1 MNPIHILKTGHYTDM
16 YGRHYQFSE
25 ADLNDIAQTYD
36 PTLHEA
42 PIVVGHP
49 RADGPAYGWV
59 GSIKRGSDG
68 VSVDPRDIEPQFAEL
83 VKSRRYSKVSACL
96 YGPDTPGNPTPGRY
110 YLRHVGFLG
119 AQPPAIKGLK
129 PVTFADA
136 GEDLIELSEWS
147 QQTTASLFS
156 RIRDFIISQ
165 FGLEKA
171 DSVMPDYMIDGLRD
185 EASRTAV
192 PDVTVPAFSDP
203 AGSPADNGTQTPS
216 DPLSTPH
223 PEEPDVDKTLQAQ
236 LEEENARL
244 KRQIEEHHKTE
255 AARAVTARHDA
266 NVAFAE
272 SLINAPQPRLAPAAK
287 EKVVAILDALETPD
301 DSGHPPSFSEGTATQ
316 PLAETFRTLLKQ
328 GQPVICFGEV
338 ATAENA
344 ATSSVPAE
352 FAEADP
358 ARLALHT
365 KAVALAKAENIT
377 YETAIARLL

>member
-25 ADLNDIAQTYD
+25 ADLNDIMQTYD

-49 RADGPAYGWV
+49 RSDGPAYGWV
-59 GSIKRGSDG
+59 GGVKRGNDG
-68 VSVDPRDIEPQFAEL
+68 LSVEPRDVEPQFAEL
-83 VKSRRYSKVSACL
+83 VKTRRYSKVSACL
-96 YGPDTPGNPTPGRY
+96 YGPDTPGNPTPGKY

-171 DSVMPDYMIDGLRD
+171 NSVVPDYMIDSLRD
-185 EASRTAV
+185 DASRTPAS
-192 PDVTVPAFSDP
+192 PASAFSDP
-203 AGSPADNGTQTPS
+203 AGSPAEDVIQPTPEHQA
-216 DPLSTPH
+216 PTP
-223 PEEPDVDKTLQAQ
+223 PEDIAVDKELQAKLQ
-236 LEEENARL
+236 KENDDL
-244 KRQIEEHHKTE
+244 KRQIEERNK
-255 AARAVTARHDA
+255 ADAQRATAERHNA

-272 SLINAPQPRLAPAAK
+272 GLINDPQPRLAPAAK
-287 EKVVAILDALETPD
+287 DKVVAILDALDAPD
-301 DSGHPPSFSEGTATQ
+301 NSGNPPTFSEGETTQ
-316 PLAETFRTLLKQ
+316 TLAETFRILLKQ
-328 GQPVICFGEV
+328 GNPVICFGEV
-338 ATAENA
+338 ATVDKA
-344 ATSSVPAE
+344 ALSSIPAE

-358 ARLALHT
+358 ARLEMHT
-365 KAVALAKAENIT
+365 KAVTLAKAENIT
-377 YETAIARLL
+377 YEAAVRRLI

>member
-25 ADLNDIAQTYD
+25 DDLNDIMQTYD

-49 RADGPAYGWV
+49 RSDGPAYGWV
-59 GSIKRGSDG
+59 GGVKRGSDG
-68 VSVDPRDIEPQFAEL
+68 LSVEPRDVEPQFAEL
-83 VKSRRYSKVSACL
+83 VKTRRYSKVSACL
-96 YGPDTPGNPTPGRY
+96 YGPDTPGNPTPGKY

-171 DSVMPDYMIDGLRD
+171 DSVVPDYMIDSLRD
-185 EASRTAV
+185 DASRTPASPV
-192 PDVTVPAFSDP
+192 SAFSDP
-203 AGSPADNGTQTPS
+203 AGSPAEDVIQPTPEHQA
-216 DPLSTPH
+216 PTP
-223 PEEPDVDKTLQAQ
+223 PEDTAVDKELQAKLQ
-236 LEEENARL
+236 KENDDL
-244 KRQIEEHHKTE
+244 KRQIEERNK
-255 AARAVTARHDA
+255 ADAQRATAERHNA

-272 SLINAPQPRLAPAAK
+272 GLINDPQPRLAPAAK
-287 EKVVAILDALETPD
+287 DKVVAILDALDAPD
-301 DSGHPPSFSEGTATQ
+301 NSGHPPTFSEGETTQ
-316 PLAETFRTLLKQ
+316 TLAETFRNLLKQ
-328 GQPVICFGEV
+328 GNPVICFGEV
-338 ATAENA
+338 ATVDKA
-344 ATSSVPAE
+344 ALSSIPAE

-358 ARLALHT
+358 ARLEMHT
-365 KAVALAKAENIT
+365 KAVALAQAENIT
-377 YETAIARLL
+377 YEAAVRRLI

>member
-1 MNPIHILKTGHYTDM
+1 MNLIHILKTGHYTDM

-25 ADLNDIAQTYD
+25 SDLNDIMQTYD

-49 RADGPAYGWV
+49 RSDGPAYGWV
-59 GSIKRGSDG
+59 GGVKRGSDG
-68 VSVDPRDIEPQFAEL
+68 LSVEPRDVEPQFAEL
-83 VKSRRYSKVSACL
+83 VKTRRYSKVSACL
-96 YGPDTPGNPTPGRY
+96 YGPDTPGNPTPGKY

-147 QQTTASLFS
+147 QQTTATLFS

-171 DSVMPDYMIDGLRD
+171 DSTVPDYMIDSLRD
-185 EASRTAV
+185 EATRTA
-192 PDVTVPAFSDP
+192 TTEATPAFSDP
-203 AGSPADNGTQTPS
+203 AGIPADDATQPVAEKPAPTP
-216 DPLSTPH
+216 
-223 PEEPDVDKTLQAQ
+223 PEEPAVDKELQAKLQKENDDLKRQ
-236 LEEENARL
+236 LEERNKAEALRAT
-244 KRQIEEHHKTE
+244 TE
-255 AARAVTARHDA
+255 RHNA

-272 SLINAPQPRLAPAAK
+272 GLINDPKPRLAPAAK
-287 EKVVAILDALETPD
+287 DKVVAILDALDAPD
-301 DSGHPPSFSEGTATQ
+301 NSGNPPTFSEGETTQ
-316 PLAETFRTLLKQ
+316 PLAETFRNLLKQ

-338 ATAENA
+338 AVADEA
-344 ATSSVPAE
+344 SLSSIPAE

-358 ARLALHT
+358 ARLEMHT
-365 KAVALAKAENIT
+365 KAVSLMKAENIT
-377 YETAIARLL
+377 YEAAVRRLI

>member
-1 MNPIHILKTGHYTDM
+1 MNLIHILKTGHYTDM

-25 ADLNDIAQTYD
+25 SDLNDIMQTYD

-49 RADGPAYGWV
+49 RSDGPAYGWV
-59 GSIKRGSDG
+59 GGVKRGSDG
-68 VSVDPRDIEPQFAEL
+68 LSVEPRDVEPQFAEL
-83 VKSRRYSKVSACL
+83 VKTRRYSKVSACL
-96 YGPDTPGNPTPGRY
+96 YGPDTPGNPTPGKY

-171 DSVMPDYMIDGLRD
+171 DSVVPDYMIDSLRD
-185 EASRTAV
+185 DATRTVTTEAA
-192 PDVTVPAFSDP
+192 PAFSDP
-203 AGSPADNGTQTPS
+203 AGIPAEDTAQPVAEKPALTP
-216 DPLSTPH
+216 
-223 PEEPDVDKTLQAQ
+223 PEEPVVDKELQAKLQKENDDLKRQ
-236 LEEENARL
+236 LEERNKADV
-244 KRQIEEHHKTE
+244 Q
-255 AARAVTARHDA
+255 RAVTERHNA

-272 SLINAPQPRLAPAAK
+272 GLINDPKPRLAPAAK
-287 EKVVAILDALETPD
+287 DKVVAILDALDAPD
-301 DSGHPPSFSEGTATQ
+301 NSGNPPTFSEGETTQ
-316 PLAETFRTLLKQ
+316 PLAETFRNLLKQ

-338 ATAENA
+338 AVADEA
-344 ATSSVPAE
+344 SLSSIPAE

-358 ARLALHT
+358 ARLEMHT
-365 KAVALAKAENIT
+365 KAVALMKAENIT
-377 YETAIARLL
+377 YEAAVRRLI

>member
-25 ADLNDIAQTYD
+25 ADLNDIMQTYD

-49 RADGPAYGWV
+49 RSDGPAYGWV
-59 GSIKRGSDG
+59 GGVKRGNDG
-68 VSVDPRDIEPQFAEL
+68 LSVEPRDVEPQFAEL
-83 VKSRRYSKVSACL
+83 VKTRRYSKVSACL
-96 YGPDTPGNPTPGRY
+96 YGPDTPGNPTPGKY

-171 DSVMPDYMIDGLRD
+171 DSVVPDYMIDSLRD
-185 EASRTAV
+185 DAVRATTAEV
-192 PDVTVPAFSDP
+192 APAFSDS
-203 AGSPADNGTQTPS
+203 AGSPAEDVIQPTPECQA
-216 DPLSTPH
+216 PTP
-223 PEEPDVDKTLQAQ
+223 PEDTAVDKELQAKLQ
-236 LEEENARL
+236 KENDDL
-244 KRQIEEHHKTE
+244 KRQIEERNKAE
-255 AARAVTARHDA
+255 VLRATAERHNA

-272 SLINAPQPRLAPAAK
+272 GLINEPKPRLAPAAK
-287 EKVVAILDALETPD
+287 DKVVAILDALDAPD
-301 DSGHPPSFSEGTATQ
+301 NSGHPPTFSEGETTQ
-316 PLAETFRTLLKQ
+316 TLAETFRSLLKQ
-328 GQPVICFGEV
+328 GNPVICFGEV
-338 ATAENA
+338 ATVDKA
-344 ATSSVPAE
+344 ALSSIPAE

-358 ARLALHT
+358 ARLEMHT
-365 KAVALAKAENIT
+365 KAVALMKAENIT
-377 YETAIARLL
+377 YEAAVRRLI

>member
-25 ADLNDIAQTYD
+25 ADLNDIMQTYD

-49 RADGPAYGWV
+49 RSDGPAYGWV
-59 GSIKRGSDG
+59 GGVKRGNDG
-68 VSVDPRDIEPQFAEL
+68 LSVEPRDVEPQFAEL
-83 VKSRRYSKVSACL
+83 VKTRRYSKVSACL
-96 YGPDTPGNPTPGRY
+96 YGPDTPGNPTPGKY

-171 DSVMPDYMIDGLRD
+171 DSVVPDYMIDSLRD
-185 EASRTAV
+185 DTSRTPAS
-192 PDVTVPAFSDP
+192 PASAFSDP
-203 AGSPADNGTQTPS
+203 AGSPAEDVIQPTPEHQA
-216 DPLSTPH
+216 PTP
-223 PEEPDVDKTLQAQ
+223 PEDTAVDKELQAKLQ
-236 LEEENARL
+236 KENDDL
-244 KRQIEEHHKTE
+244 KRQIEERNK
-255 AARAVTARHDA
+255 ADAQRVTAERHNA

-272 SLINAPQPRLAPAAK
+272 GLINDSQPRLAPAAK
-287 EKVVAILDALETPD
+287 DKVVAILDALDAPD
-301 DSGHPPSFSEGTATQ
+301 NSGHPPTFSEGETTQ
-316 PLAETFRTLLKQ
+316 TLAETFRNLLKQ
-328 GQPVICFGEV
+328 GNPVICFGEV
-338 ATAENA
+338 ATVDKA
-344 ATSSVPAE
+344 ALSSIPAE

-358 ARLALHT
+358 ARLETHT
-365 KAVALAKAENIT
+365 KAVALAQAENIT
-377 YETAIARLL
+377 YEAAVRRLI

>member
-1 MNPIHILKTGHYTDM
+1 MNLIHILKTGHYTDM

-25 ADLNDIAQTYD
+25 SDLNDIMQTYD

-49 RADGPAYGWV
+49 RSDGPAYGWV
-59 GSIKRGSDG
+59 GGVKRGSDG
-68 VSVDPRDIEPQFAEL
+68 LSVEPRDVEPQFAEL
-83 VKSRRYSKVSACL
+83 VKTRRYSKVSACL
-96 YGPDTPGNPTPGRY
+96 YGPDTPGNPTPGKY

-171 DSVMPDYMIDGLRD
+171 DSVVPDYMIDSLRD
-185 EASRTAV
+185 DASRTPAS
-192 PDVTVPAFSDP
+192 PESAFSDP
-203 AGSPADNGTQTPS
+203 VGSPAEEVIQPTPEHQA
-216 DPLSTPH
+216 PTP
-223 PEEPDVDKTLQAQ
+223 PEDTAVDKELQAKLQ
-236 LEEENARL
+236 KENDDL
-244 KRQIEEHHKTE
+244 KRQIEERNK
-255 AARAVTARHDA
+255 ADAQRATAERHNA

-272 SLINAPQPRLAPAAK
+272 GLINDPQPRLAPAAK
-287 EKVVAILDALETPD
+287 DKVVAILDALDAPD
-301 DSGHPPSFSEGTATQ
+301 NSGHPPTFSEGETTQ
-316 PLAETFRTLLKQ
+316 TLAETFRSLLKQ
-328 GQPVICFGEV
+328 GNPVICFGEV
-338 ATAENA
+338 ATVDKA
-344 ATSSVPAE
+344 ALSSIPAE

-358 ARLALHT
+358 ARLEMHT
-365 KAVALAKAENIT
+365 KAVALAQAENIT
-377 YETAIARLL
+377 YEAAIRRLI

>member
-25 ADLNDIAQTYD
+25 ADLNDIMQTYD

-49 RADGPAYGWV
+49 RSDGPAYGWV
-59 GSIKRGSDG
+59 GGVKRGNDG
-68 VSVDPRDIEPQFAEL
+68 LSVEPRDVEPQFAEL
-83 VKSRRYSKVSACL
+83 VKTRRYSKVSACL
-96 YGPDTPGNPTPGRY
+96 YGPDTPGNPTPGKY

-171 DSVMPDYMIDGLRD
+171 NSVVPDYMIDSLRD
-185 EASRTAV
+185 DASRTPAS
-192 PDVTVPAFSDP
+192 PASAFSDP
-203 AGSPADNGTQTPS
+203 AGSPAEDVIQPTPEHQA
-216 DPLSTPH
+216 PTP
-223 PEEPDVDKTLQAQ
+223 PEDTAVDKELQAKLQ
-236 LEEENARL
+236 KENDDL
-244 KRQIEEHHKTE
+244 KRQIEERNK
-255 AARAVTARHDA
+255 ADAQRATAERHNA

-272 SLINAPQPRLAPAAK
+272 GLINDPQPRLAPAAK
-287 EKVVAILDALETPD
+287 DKVVAILDALDAPD
-301 DSGHPPSFSEGTATQ
+301 NSGHPPTFSEGETTQ
-316 PLAETFRTLLKQ
+316 TLAETFRSLLKQ
-328 GQPVICFGEV
+328 GNPVICFGEV
-338 ATAENA
+338 ATVDKA
-344 ATSSVPAE
+344 ALSSIPAE

-358 ARLALHT
+358 ARLEMHT
-365 KAVALAKAENIT
+365 KAVALMKAENIT
-377 YETAIARLL
+377 YEAAVRRLI

>member
-1 MNPIHILKTGHYTDM
+1 MNLIHILKTGHYTDM

-25 ADLNDIAQTYD
+25 SDLNDIMQTYD

-49 RADGPAYGWV
+49 RSDGPAYGWV
-59 GSIKRGSDG
+59 GGVKRGSDG
-68 VSVDPRDIEPQFAEL
+68 LSVEPRDVEPQFAEL
-83 VKSRRYSKVSACL
+83 VKTRRYSKVSACL
-96 YGPDTPGNPTPGRY
+96 YGPDTPGNPTPGKY

-171 DSVMPDYMIDGLRD
+171 DSVVPDYMIDSLRD
-185 EASRTAV
+185 DATRTAMT
-192 PDVTVPAFSDP
+192 DTTPAFSDP
-203 AGSPADNGTQTPS
+203 AGIPAGDAIQPVAEKPAPTP
-216 DPLSTPH
+216 
-223 PEEPDVDKTLQAQ
+223 PEEPAVDKELQAKLQ
-236 LEEENARL
+236 KENDDL
-244 KRQIEEHHKTE
+244 KRQIEERNKADAQRATTE
-255 AARAVTARHDA
+255 RHNA

-272 SLINAPQPRLAPAAK
+272 GLINDPKPRLAPAAK
-287 EKVVAILDALETPD
+287 NKVVAILDALDAPG
-301 DSGHPPSFSEGTATQ
+301 DSGNPPTFSEGDTTQ
-316 PLAETFRTLLKQ
+316 PLAETFRNLLKQ

-338 ATAENA
+338 AVADEA
-344 ATSSVPAE
+344 SLSSIPAE

-358 ARLALHT
+358 ARLEMHT
-365 KAVALAKAENIT
+365 KAVALMKAENIT
-377 YETAIARLL
+377 YEAAVRRLI

>member
-25 ADLNDIAQTYD
+25 ADLNDIMQTYD

-49 RADGPAYGWV
+49 RSDGPAYGWV
-59 GSIKRGSDG
+59 GGVKRGNDG
-68 VSVDPRDIEPQFAEL
+68 LSVEPRDVEPQFAEL
-83 VKSRRYSKVSACL
+83 VKTRRYSKVSACL
-96 YGPDTPGNPTPGRY
+96 YGPDTPGNPTPGKY

-171 DSVMPDYMIDGLRD
+171 DSVVPDYMIDSLRD
-185 EASRTAV
+185 DASRTPAPPV
-192 PDVTVPAFSDP
+192 SAFSDP
-203 AGSPADNGTQTPS
+203 AGSPAEDVIQPTPE
-216 DPLSTPH
+216 PQAPTP
-223 PEEPDVDKTLQAQ
+223 PEDTAVDKELQAKLQ
-236 LEEENARL
+236 KENDDL
-244 KRQIEEHHKTE
+244 KRQIEERNK
-255 AARAVTARHDA
+255 ADAQRATAERHNA

-272 SLINAPQPRLAPAAK
+272 GLINDPQPRLAPAAK
-287 EKVVAILDALETPD
+287 DKVVAILDALDAPD
-301 DSGHPPSFSEGTATQ
+301 NSGYPPTFSEGDTTQ
-316 PLAETFRTLLKQ
+316 SLAETFRNLLKQ
-328 GQPVICFGEV
+328 RNPVICFGEV
-338 ATAENA
+338 ATVDKA
-344 ATSSVPAE
+344 ALSSIPAE

-358 ARLALHT
+358 ARLEMHT
-365 KAVALAKAENIT
+365 KAVALAQAENIT
-377 YETAIARLL
+377 YEAAVRRLI

>member
-49 RADGPAYGWV
+49 RSDGPAYGWV
-59 GSIKRGSDG
+59 SGVKRGSDG

-83 VKSRRYSKVSACL
+83 VKNRRYSKVSACL
-96 YGPDTPGNPTPGRY
+96 YGPDTPGNPTPGKY

-171 DSVMPDYMIDGLRD
+171 DSVMPDYLIDGLRD
-185 EASRTAV
+185 EAARTA
-192 PDVTVPAFSDP
+192 TSESTPAFSDP
-203 AGSPADNGTQTPS
+203 AGTPADKVIQPAPEHQAPTPQ
-216 DPLSTPH
+216 
-223 PEEPDVDKTLQAQ
+223 EEPAVDKELQVK
-236 LEEENARL
+236 LEQENADL
-244 KRQIEEHHKTE
+244 KRQIEAHRQADVTRAATE
-255 AARAVTARHDA
+255 RHNA
-266 NVAFAE
+266 NVMFAE
-272 SLINAPQPRLAPAAK
+272 GLINAPEPRLAPAAK
-287 EKVVAILDALETPD
+287 DKVVAILDALDTPD
-301 DSGHPPSFSEGTATQ
+301 NGGNPPTFSEGDTTQ
-316 PLAETFRTLLKQ
+316 PLAETFRNLLKQ

-338 ATAENA
+338 ATVDNA
-344 ATSSVPAE
+344 ALSGVPAE

-377 YETAIARLL
+377 YEAAVARLM

>member
-25 ADLNDIAQTYD
+25 ADLNDIMQTYD

-49 RADGPAYGWV
+49 RSDGPAYGWV
-59 GSIKRGSDG
+59 GGVKRGSDG
-68 VSVDPRDIEPQFAEL
+68 LSVEPRDVEPQFAEL
-83 VKSRRYSKVSACL
+83 VKTRRYSKVSACL
-96 YGPDTPGNPTPGRY
+96 YGPDTPGNPTPGKY

-171 DSVMPDYMIDGLRD
+171 DSVVPDYMIDSLRD
-185 EASRTAV
+185 DASRTPASPV
-192 PDVTVPAFSDP
+192 SAFSDP
-203 AGSPADNGTQTPS
+203 AGSPAEDVIQPTPEHQA
-216 DPLSTPH
+216 PTP
-223 PEEPDVDKTLQAQ
+223 PEDTAVDKELQAKLQ
-236 LEEENARL
+236 KENDDL
-244 KRQIEEHHKTE
+244 KRQIEERNK
-255 AARAVTARHDA
+255 ADAQRATAERHNA

-272 SLINAPQPRLAPAAK
+272 GLINDPQPRLAPAAK
-287 EKVVAILDALETPD
+287 DKVVAILDALDAPD
-301 DSGHPPSFSEGTATQ
+301 NSGHPPTFSEGETTQ
-316 PLAETFRTLLKQ
+316 TLAETFRNLLKQ
-328 GQPVICFGEV
+328 GNPVICFGEV
-338 ATAENA
+338 ATVDKA
-344 ATSSVPAE
+344 ALSSIPAE

-358 ARLALHT
+358 ARLEMHT
-365 KAVALAKAENIT
+365 KAVALAQAENIT
-377 YETAIARLL
+377 YEAAVRRLI

>member
-1 MNPIHILKTGHYTDM
+1 MNLIHILKTGHYTDM

-25 ADLNDIAQTYD
+25 SDLNDIMQTYD

-49 RADGPAYGWV
+49 RSDGPAYGWV
-59 GSIKRGSDG
+59 GGVKRGSDG
-68 VSVDPRDIEPQFAEL
+68 LSVEPRDVEPQFAEL
-83 VKSRRYSKVSACL
+83 VKTRRYSKVSACL
-96 YGPDTPGNPTPGRY
+96 YGPDTPGNPTPGKY

-147 QQTTASLFS
+147 QQTTATLFS

-171 DSVMPDYMIDGLRD
+171 DSTVPDYMIDSLRD
-185 EASRTAV
+185 EATRT
-192 PDVTVPAFSDP
+192 VTTEAAPAFSDP
-203 AGSPADNGTQTPS
+203 AGTPAEDAIQPVAEKMAPTP
-216 DPLSTPH
+216 
-223 PEEPDVDKTLQAQ
+223 PEEPAVDKELQAKLQKENDDLKRQ
-236 LEEENARL
+236 LEERNKADA
-244 KRQIEEHHKTE
+244 Q
-255 AARAVTARHDA
+255 RAVTARHNA

-272 SLINAPQPRLAPAAK
+272 GLINDPKPRLAPAAK
-287 EKVVAILDALETPD
+287 DKVVAILDALDAPD
-301 DSGHPPSFSEGTATQ
+301 NSGNPPTFSEGDTTQ
-316 PLAETFRTLLKQ
+316 PLAETFRNLLKQ

-338 ATAENA
+338 AVADEA
-344 ATSSVPAE
+344 SLSSIPAE

-358 ARLALHT
+358 ARLEMHT
-365 KAVALAKAENIT
+365 KAVALMKAENIT
-377 YETAIARLL
+377 YEAAVRRLI

>member
-1 MNPIHILKTGHYTDM
+1 MNLIHILKTGHYTDM

-25 ADLNDIAQTYD
+25 SDLNDIMQTYD

-49 RADGPAYGWV
+49 RSDGPAYGWV
-59 GSIKRGSDG
+59 GGVKRGSDG
-68 VSVDPRDIEPQFAEL
+68 LSVEPRDVEPQFAEL
-83 VKSRRYSKVSACL
+83 VKTRRYSKVSACL
-96 YGPDTPGNPTPGRY
+96 YGPDTPGNPTPGKY

-147 QQTTASLFS
+147 QQTTATLFS

-171 DSVMPDYMIDGLRD
+171 DSTVPDYMIDSLRD
-185 EASRTAV
+185 EATRTA
-192 PDVTVPAFSDP
+192 TTEATPAFSDP
-203 AGSPADNGTQTPS
+203 AGIPADDATQPVAEKPAPTP
-216 DPLSTPH
+216 
-223 PEEPDVDKTLQAQ
+223 PEEPAVDKELQAKLQKENDDLKRQ
-236 LEEENARL
+236 LEERNKAEALRAT
-244 KRQIEEHHKTE
+244 TE
-255 AARAVTARHDA
+255 RHNA

-272 SLINAPQPRLAPAAK
+272 GLINDPKPRLAPAAK
-287 EKVVAILDALETPD
+287 DKVVAILDALDAPD
-301 DSGHPPSFSEGTATQ
+301 NSGNPPTFSEGETTQ
-316 PLAETFRTLLKQ
+316 PLAETFRNLLKQ

-338 ATAENA
+338 AVADEA
-344 ATSSVPAE
+344 SLSSIPAE

-358 ARLALHT
+358 ARLEMHT
-365 KAVALAKAENIT
+365 KAVSLMKAENIT
-377 YETAIARLL
+377 YEATVRRLI

>member
-25 ADLNDIAQTYD
+25 ADLNDIMQTYD

-49 RADGPAYGWV
+49 RSDGPAYGWV
-59 GSIKRGSDG
+59 GGVKRGSDG
-68 VSVDPRDIEPQFAEL
+68 LSVEPRDVEPQFAEL
-83 VKSRRYSKVSACL
+83 VKTRRYSKVSACL
-96 YGPDTPGNPTPGRY
+96 YGPDTPGNPTPGKY

-171 DSVMPDYMIDGLRD
+171 DSVVPDYMIDSLRD
-185 EASRTAV
+185 DASRTPASPV
-192 PDVTVPAFSDP
+192 SAFSDP
-203 AGSPADNGTQTPS
+203 AGSPAEDVIQPTPEHQA
-216 DPLSTPH
+216 PTP
-223 PEEPDVDKTLQAQ
+223 PEDTAVDKELQAKLQ
-236 LEEENARL
+236 KENDDL
-244 KRQIEEHHKTE
+244 KRQIEERNK
-255 AARAVTARHDA
+255 ADAQRATAERHNA

-272 SLINAPQPRLAPAAK
+272 GLINDPQPRLAPAAK
-287 EKVVAILDALETPD
+287 DKVVAILDALDAPD
-301 DSGHPPSFSEGTATQ
+301 NSGHPPTFSEGETTQ
-316 PLAETFRTLLKQ
+316 TLAETFRNLLKQ
-328 GQPVICFGEV
+328 GNPVICFGEV
-338 ATAENA
+338 ATVDKA
-344 ATSSVPAE
+344 ALSSIPAE

-358 ARLALHT
+358 ARLEMHT
-365 KAVALAKAENIT
+365 KAVALMKAENIT
-377 YETAIARLL
+377 YETAVRRLI

>member
-25 ADLNDIAQTYD
+25 ADLNDIMQTYD

-49 RADGPAYGWV
+49 RSDGPAYGWV
-59 GSIKRGSDG
+59 GGVKRGNDG
-68 VSVDPRDIEPQFAEL
+68 LSVEPRDVEPQFAEL
-83 VKSRRYSKVSACL
+83 VKTRRYSKVSACL
-96 YGPDTPGNPTPGRY
+96 YGPDTPGNPTPGKY

-171 DSVMPDYMIDGLRD
+171 DSVVPDYMIDSLRND
-185 EASRTAV
+185 ASRTSAS
-192 PDVTVPAFSDP
+192 PASAFSDP
-203 AGSPADNGTQTPS
+203 AGSPAEDVIQPTPEHQA
-216 DPLSTPH
+216 PTP
-223 PEEPDVDKTLQAQ
+223 PEDTAVDKELQAKLQ
-236 LEEENARL
+236 KENDDL
-244 KRQIEEHHKTE
+244 KRQIEERNK
-255 AARAVTARHDA
+255 ADAQRATAERHNA

-272 SLINAPQPRLAPAAK
+272 GLINDPQPRLAPAAK
-287 EKVVAILDALETPD
+287 DKVVAILDALDVPD
-301 DSGHPPSFSEGTATQ
+301 NSGHPPTFSEGETTQ
-316 PLAETFRTLLKQ
+316 TLAETFRSLLKQ
-328 GQPVICFGEV
+328 GNPVICFGEV
-338 ATAENA
+338 ATVDKA
-344 ATSSVPAE
+344 ALSSIPAE

-358 ARLALHT
+358 VRLEMHT
-365 KAVALAKAENIT
+365 KAVALMKAENIT
-377 YETAIARLL
+377 YEAAVRRLI

>member
-1 MNPIHILKTGHYTDM
+1 MNLIHILKTGHYTDM

-25 ADLNDIAQTYD
+25 SDLNDIMQTYD

-49 RADGPAYGWV
+49 RSDGPAYGWV
-59 GSIKRGSDG
+59 GGVKRGSDG
-68 VSVDPRDIEPQFAEL
+68 LSVEPRDVEPQFAEL
-83 VKSRRYSKVSACL
+83 VKTRRYSKVSACL
-96 YGPDTPGNPTPGRY
+96 YGPDTPGNPTPGKY

-147 QQTTASLFS
+147 QQTTATLFS

-171 DSVMPDYMIDGLRD
+171 DSTVPDYMIDSLRD
-185 EASRTAV
+185 EATRTA
-192 PDVTVPAFSDP
+192 TTEATPAFSDP
-203 AGSPADNGTQTPS
+203 AGIPADDATQPVAEKPAPTP
-216 DPLSTPH
+216 
-223 PEEPDVDKTLQAQ
+223 PEEPAVDKELQAKLQRENDDLKRQ
-236 LEEENARL
+236 LEERNKAEALRAT
-244 KRQIEEHHKTE
+244 TE
-255 AARAVTARHDA
+255 RHNA

-272 SLINAPQPRLAPAAK
+272 GLINDPKPRLAPAAK
-287 EKVVAILDALETPD
+287 DKVVAILDALDAPD
-301 DSGHPPSFSEGTATQ
+301 NSGNPPTFSEGDVTQ
-316 PLAETFRTLLKQ
+316 PLAETFRNLLKQ

-338 ATAENA
+338 AVADEA
-344 ATSSVPAE
+344 SLSSIPAE

-358 ARLALHT
+358 ARLETHT
-365 KAVALAKAENIT
+365 KAVALMKAENIT
-377 YETAIARLL
+377 YEAAVRRLI

>member
-25 ADLNDIAQTYD
+25 ADLNDIMQTYD

-49 RADGPAYGWV
+49 RSDGPAYGWV
-59 GSIKRGSDG
+59 GGVKRGNDG
-68 VSVDPRDIEPQFAEL
+68 LSVEPRDVEPQFAEL
-83 VKSRRYSKVSACL
+83 VKTRRYSKVSACL
-96 YGPDTPGNPTPGRY
+96 YGPDTPGNPTPGKY

-171 DSVMPDYMIDGLRD
+171 NSVVPDYMIDSLRD
-185 EASRTAV
+185 DASRTPAS
-192 PDVTVPAFSDP
+192 AFSDP
-203 AGSPADNGTQTPS
+203 AGSPAEDVIQPTPEHQA
-216 DPLSTPH
+216 PKP
-223 PEEPDVDKTLQAQ
+223 PEDTAVDKELQAKLQ
-236 LEEENARL
+236 KENDDL
-244 KRQIEEHHKTE
+244 KRQIEERNK
-255 AARAVTARHDA
+255 ADAQRATAERHNA

-272 SLINAPQPRLAPAAK
+272 GLINDPQPRLAPAAK
-287 EKVVAILDALETPD
+287 DKVVAILDALDAPD
-301 DSGHPPSFSEGTATQ
+301 NSGHPPTFSEGETTQ
-316 PLAETFRTLLKQ
+316 TLAETFRSLLKQ
-328 GQPVICFGEV
+328 GNPVICFGEV
-338 ATAENA
+338 ATVDKA
-344 ATSSVPAE
+344 ALSSIPAE

-358 ARLALHT
+358 ARLEMHT
-365 KAVALAKAENIT
+365 KAVALMKAENIT
-377 YETAIARLL
+377 YEAAVRRLI

>member
-1 MNPIHILKTGHYTDM
+1 MNLIHILKTGHYTDM

-25 ADLNDIAQTYD
+25 SDLNDIMQTYD

-49 RADGPAYGWV
+49 RSDGPAYGWV
-59 GSIKRGSDG
+59 GGVKRGSDG
-68 VSVDPRDIEPQFAEL
+68 LSVEPRDVEPQFAEL
-83 VKSRRYSKVSACL
+83 VKTRRYSKVSACL
-96 YGPDTPGNPTPGRY
+96 YGPDTPGNPTPGKY

-171 DSVMPDYMIDGLRD
+171 DSVVPDYMIDSLRD
-185 EASRTAV
+185 DASRTPAPPV
-192 PDVTVPAFSDP
+192 SAFSDP
-203 AGSPADNGTQTPS
+203 AGSPAEDVIQPTPE
-216 DPLSTPH
+216 PQAPTP
-223 PEEPDVDKTLQAQ
+223 PEDTAVDKELQAKLQ
-236 LEEENARL
+236 KENDDL
-244 KRQIEEHHKTE
+244 KRQIEERNK
-255 AARAVTARHDA
+255 ADAQRATAERHNA

-272 SLINAPQPRLAPAAK
+272 GLINDPQPRLAPAAK
-287 EKVVAILDALETPD
+287 DKVVAILDALDAPD
-301 DSGHPPSFSEGTATQ
+301 NSGHPPTFSEGDTTQ
-316 PLAETFRTLLKQ
+316 SLAETFRNLLKQ
-328 GQPVICFGEV
+328 GNPVICFGEV
-338 ATAENA
+338 ATVDKA
-344 ATSSVPAE
+344 ALSSIPAE

-358 ARLALHT
+358 ARLEMHT
-365 KAVALAKAENIT
+365 KVVALMKAENIT
-377 YETAIARLL
+377 YEAAARRLI